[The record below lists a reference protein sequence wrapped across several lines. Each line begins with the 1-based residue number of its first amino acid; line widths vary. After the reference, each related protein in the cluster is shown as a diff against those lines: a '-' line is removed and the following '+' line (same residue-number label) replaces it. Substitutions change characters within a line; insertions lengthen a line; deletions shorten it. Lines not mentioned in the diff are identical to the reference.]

1 MVMMEYVRGS
11 HTYGRFK
18 ELYKAHC
25 IYRVRSHVPSYCNV
39 CCIRWLLIDIVN
51 KPTLRHAFDR
61 RLAAFWPVTHCD
73 NSRVSQFIARMS
85 HEYNSVCHDIKLD
98 Q

>member
-1 MVMMEYVRGS
+1 MHLKVNNLSFFTEAVKVMVMMENVRGS

-39 CCIRWLLIDIVN
+39 V
-51 KPTLRHAFDR
+51 
-61 RLAAFWPVTHCD
+61 
-73 NSRVSQFIARMS
+73 
-85 HEYNSVCHDIKLD
+85 LD
-98 Q
+98 GY